1 MILQA
6 TIDFIVF
13 PLMSLSLVLG
23 FIRLLLG
30 PNLPD
35 RIIAFELIS
44 ITAAGIIV
52 VSAITTEQ
60 AVLLDVAS
68 AWAIVSFLSV
78 IAFSYYIEKWRGR
91 P

>member
-1 MILQA
+1 MILQTVIYA
-6 TIDFIVF
+6 IVF
-13 PLMSLSLVLG
+13 PLLSLTLVLG

-30 PNLPD
+30 PTLPD

-44 ITAAGIIV
+44 ITSAGIIV
-52 VSAITTEQ
+52 VSAIVTDQ

-68 AWAIVSFLSV
+68 VWAIISFLSV

>member
-1 MILQA
+1 MILQT
-6 TIDFIVF
+6 TINFIVL
-13 PLMSLSLVLG
+13 PLLSLTLVLG

-30 PNLPD
+30 PTLPD

-52 VSAITTEQ
+52 VSAITTHQ

-68 AWAIVSFLSV
+68 AWAIISFLSV